1 MAINAAHLFSG
12 DGIYSLPFLTLCL
25 FVIIL
30 VRYLVVAGLTWWLVC
45 SKFSLLDQDVFKD
58 IRSSVVSAAIFAM
71 AMAAAIEFH
80 MLGWTQIYNQNG
92 NQDWW
97 YIGGSYV
104 LVLILQDSYFYIT
117 PSPFSF
123 PALVQLGPSGTPQI
137 SEAFALDLLRF

>member
-1 MAINAAHLFSG
+1 MAISLAQLFFG
-12 DGIYSLPFLTLCL
+12 DGTYSLPFLTLCL

-45 SKFSLLDQDVFKD
+45 SRFSLFDQDVFKD
-58 IRSSVVSAAIFAM
+58 IRSSIVSAAIFAM
-71 AMAAAIEFH
+71 AMAAAIEFY
-80 MLGWTQIYNQNG
+80 MLGWTRIYNQIG
-92 NQDWW
+92 SHGWW
-97 YIGGSYV
+97 YIGASYF